1 MLDRAEK
8 DLKRGRPLLAVAR
21 SVADAPCWEKARAAG
36 SLLCLR
42 ELSQACTRL
51 SNFAKKEV
59 TYAGRQTRSVAQFP
73 SEWRLAVPASAPVGR
88 GREKNRRGAQGA
100 PRGATQSGAGAG
112 IEREL

>member
-51 SNFAKKEV
+51 SNFAKKGGHV
-59 TYAGRQTRSVAQFP
+59 
-73 SEWRLAVPASAPVGR
+73 
-88 GREKNRRGAQGA
+88 RGAADAVRGPVPERVA
-100 PRGATQSGAGAG
+100 PRGARFRSRGTRQRKKSQGSPGGTARRHSIGSWG
-112 IEREL
+112 WD